1 MAKALILAAGQGTRL
16 RPITNDIPKCLVPLM
31 GETLLERQVATLHS
45 QDVTDIHIVTGYRAD
60 QIEVLGFDTS
70 HNKDYEKTNMVESL
84 FSALEFMESCDEDL
98 IIAYGDIIYKK
109 ENLQKLLSCC
119 GEIAI
124 MIDKEWLSLWSLRE
138 ENPLDDAETL
148 VLNSEEYIT
157 ELGKKPENYEKFKAK
172 FEEVVKETLPEEL
185 RTPEISI
192 NSEIE
197 LGDITPKFFRILNQ
211 FAPFGPQNMR
221 PTFMANGLRD
231 NGYGKQVGADKSHL
245 KLNIISGAD
254 KKTYNAIGFGLGDK
268 YDLATNGTSFSA
280 VFNIDENHWNGNTS
294 LQLLLED
301 IQTE

>member
-60 QIEVLGFDTS
+60 QIEALGFDTS
-70 HNKDYEKTNMVESL
+70 LNKDYEKTNMVESL

-124 MIDKEWLSLWSLRE
+124 MIDEEWLSLWSLRE

-157 ELGKKPENYEKFKAK
+157 ELGKKPENYEKIQGQYTGLMKIRENKIQEFIS
-172 FEEVVKETLPEEL
+172 FYNDLD
-185 RTPEISI
+185 RTADYDG
-192 NSEIE
+192 N
-197 LGDITPKFFRILNQ
+197 DFLN
-211 FAPFGPQNMR
+211 MY
-221 PTFMANGLRD
+221 M
-231 NGYGKQVGADKSHL
+231 
-245 KLNIISGAD
+245 
-254 KKTYNAIGFGLGDK
+254 
-268 YDLATNGTSFSA
+268 TSF
-280 VFNIDENHWNGNTS
+280 I
-294 LQLLLED
+294 QLLINANWKVKASMVKNGWLEVD
-301 IQTE
+301 SVDDLTTYEDMASKGTLEKYFDK